1 MTTDL
6 CSKDSLSII
15 IPPLDHHR
23 PWQHSWDHAWARHS
37 RYLIT
42 TKNYTAWYEWKQIQA
57 RYSGKV
63 SSYSILTSTWK
74 YLLQFPD
81 HRPPKKVCELGPEP
95 SQGVGFRGQVVF
107 RSNTEQGG
115 ARRVERIMSLSSGWR
130 WGHGCS
136 SQVIHGRVIVFQH
149 LFVLRY
155 ARLVW
160 PRELCDVRFCIFY
173 GSGSASW

>member
-1 MTTDL
+1 MTTGVF
-6 CSKDSLSII
+6 SKDSLSII

-23 PWQHSWDHAWARHS
+23 PWQHTRDHAWARHS

-42 TKNYTAWYEWKQIQA
+42 TTNYIAWYQGKQIQA

-74 YLLQFPD
+74 DLLQFPD

-95 SQGVGFRGQVVF
+95 SRGVGFRGRVVF
-107 RSNTEQGG
+107 RSDTEQGG
-115 ARRVERIMSLSSGWR
+115 ARRVERIMSLSGWR
-130 WGHGCS
+130 RVHGCS

-155 ARLVW
+155 ARLLW
-160 PRELCDVRFCIFY
+160 PRKLCDVRVCIFY
-173 GSGSASW
+173 GGGSGSR